1 MRYLC
6 LIYLD
11 EQELAAIPPQA
22 ASDLNAAHWAVN
34 DQMKSTGN
42 FRAAE
47 ALSPAG
53 STKTVRVRNGKLM
66 VRDGPFAE
74 AKEMVAGFYFL
85 EARDLEEA
93 TALAA
98 RIPSAAIGSI
108 EVRACRILDV
118 IGTPSHWGD
127 DETEMDTTV

>member
-11 EQELAAIPPQA
+11 EQELGAMPPQE
-22 ASDLNAAHWAVN
+22 ASDLNARHWAVN
-34 DQMKSTGN
+34 DQMKRTRN

-47 ALSPAG
+47 ALGPAA
-53 STKTVRVRNGKLM
+53 STKTIRVRNGKLL

-85 EARDLEEA
+85 EAKTLEEA
-93 TALAA
+93 TELAA

-108 EVRACRILDV
+108 EVRPCRMLDV
-118 IGTPSHWGD
+118 IDTPSHWGD
-127 DETEMDTTV
+127 DTTDVDAPA

>member
-11 EQELAAIPPQA
+11 EQELGTIPAQE

-34 DQMKSTGN
+34 DEMKKTGN

-47 ALSPAG
+47 ALSPAN
-53 STKTVRVRNGKLM
+53 STKTIRVRNGKLL

-85 EARDLEEA
+85 EAKDLEEA
-93 TALAA
+93 TELAG

-108 EVRACRILDV
+108 EVRACRMLDV
-118 IGTPSHWGD
+118 IGQESHWGD
-127 DETEMDTTV
+127 DAKI

>member
-11 EQELAAIPPQA
+11 EQELGAIPPQE

-34 DQMKSTGN
+34 DQMKKSGN
-42 FRAAE
+42 FRSAE
-47 ALSPAG
+47 ALGPAG
-53 STKTVRVRNGKLM
+53 STKTIRVRNGKLQ

-85 EARDLEEA
+85 EARNIEEA
-93 TALAA
+93 TELAG

-108 EVRACRILDV
+108 EVRPCRMLDV

-127 DETEMDTTV
+127 DQTDLDTTV

>member
-11 EQELAAIPPQA
+11 EQELAAIPPQE

-34 DQMKSTGN
+34 DEMKKTGN

-47 ALSPAG
+47 ALGPG
-53 STKTVRVRNGKLM
+53 KSTKTIRVRNGKLL

-85 EARDLEEA
+85 EARDLDEA
-93 TALAA
+93 TELAA

-108 EVRACRILDV
+108 EVRPCRMLEV
-118 IGTPSHWGD
+118 IGQEPHWGQD
-127 DETEMDTTV
+127 

>member
-11 EQELAAIPPQA
+11 EQELAAIPPQE

-34 DQMKSTGN
+34 DEMKKAGN
-42 FRAAE
+42 WRAAE
-47 ALSPAG
+47 ALAPAQ
-53 STKTVRVRNGKLM
+53 STKTVRVRNGKLL

-85 EARDLEEA
+85 EAKDLDEA

-108 EVRACRILDV
+108 EVRPCRMLDV
-118 IGTPSHWGD
+118 IGQQSHWGD
-127 DETEMDTTV
+127 DATI

>member
-11 EQELAAIPPQA
+11 EQELANLPPQD
-22 ASDLNAAHWAVN
+22 ASDLNQAHHDVNEQFKAAG
-34 DQMKSTGN
+34 Q

-47 ALSPAG
+47 ALGPAQE
-53 STKTVRVRNGKLM
+53 TKTVRVRNGKVA

-85 EARDLEEA
+85 EAATLEEA
-93 TALAA
+93 TQLAA
-98 RIPSAAIGSI
+98 RIPSAGIGAI
-108 EVRACRILDV
+108 EVRPCRMLEV
-118 IGTPSHWGD
+118 IGREPHWG
-127 DETEMDTTV
+127 

>member
-6 LIYLD
+6 LIYLN
-11 EQELAAIPPQA
+11 EQELGAMPPQE

-34 DQMKSTGN
+34 DQMKRTGN

-47 ALSPAG
+47 ALGPGQA
-53 STKTVRVRNGKLM
+53 TKTIRVRNGKLL

-85 EARDLEEA
+85 EAKDLEEA

-108 EVRACRILDV
+108 EVRPCRMLEV
-118 IGTPSHWGD
+118 IGQESHWGD
-127 DETEMDTTV
+127 DAKI